1 MVEEETR
8 RFRPTKNYLEHL
20 PALKL
25 NAFEVLR
32 MISSNIFTQYYRDSI
47 VNNFSRLI

>member
-20 PALKL
+20 SPLKL
-25 NAFEVLR
+25 NAFEVCFLSLANT
-32 MISSNIFTQYYRDSI
+32 ILS
-47 VNNFSRLI
+47 L

>member
-25 NAFEVLR
+25 NAFEVFFV
-32 MISSNIFTQYYRDSI
+32 IF
-47 VNNFSRLI
+47 

>member
-25 NAFEVLR
+25 NAFEVCT
-32 MISSNIFTQYYRDSI
+32 ISI
-47 VNNFSRLI
+47 RLLFPQKSPYLTFL